1 MKKYSS
7 RVSVFLQQLFVF
19 LLPIMATAGLAQPL
33 DNADEKVLSR
43 AKLVN
48 QNDKLEIYRDGAE
61 VDQGFI
67 TNIEQ
72 LFAAIEAQLGRKFD
86 EASLGKKIRIVV
98 SDRVRV
104 SHVWR
109 GYQHMHDPKPII
121 FLNIRAY
128 QGFQSKSNAT
138 LIHEMT
144 HLFTWKYNSHSLR
157 EGLADYVARSIMS
170 NTAVGPNEVNAIP
183 KKVDWALKYLA
194 SDHPA
199 PMQLLTNAEFR
210 KDYYLLSYV
219 VVKALI
225 ERTSMSE
232 FLKFYDSPYSDALFQ
247 ASFGIKRTDLI
258 CYLGLDT
265 SCQ

>member
-48 QNDKLEIYRDGAE
+48 QNDKLEIYRDDAE
-61 VDQGFI
+61 VDDAFI
-67 TNIEQ
+67 ADIGQ
-72 LFAAIEAQLGRKFD
+72 LYTAIEAQLGRKFD

-194 SDHPA
+194 SDHPV